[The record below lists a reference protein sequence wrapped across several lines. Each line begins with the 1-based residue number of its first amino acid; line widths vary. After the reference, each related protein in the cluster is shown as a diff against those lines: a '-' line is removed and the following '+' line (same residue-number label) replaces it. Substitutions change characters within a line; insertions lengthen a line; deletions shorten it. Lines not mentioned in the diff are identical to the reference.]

1 MNPSLNTPWNP
12 ARRYGTALLLCG
24 LCALLCLPLLAWLDL
39 ANIVMLFLL
48 AVALTAAWMGQGP
61 AIFSAFLSVAL
72 FDFLFVEPRY
82 SFAVH
87 DGQYVVTFLVMLLVA
102 ILISHLS
109 NLLQQQLADLRQREQ
124 WTRILYECARK
135 FAGAMTR
142 EQIDETLQS
151 CLSNTL
157 GAKRIAL
164 YLPNACEE
172 LDYAVPGSRGLPST
186 PEQMLVHFCYTGGQ
200 KQESDEFSAAGMR
213 SVYLPLRGATR
224 MRGVLVIDLPHTR
237 APQASR
243 NSLFLDA
250 LSSLLATALE
260 RLHFVAVAQAAELG
274 MQSER
279 LRNTIL
285 ASISHDV
292 RTPLTVICGLAD
304 TLHITQPGLAAESRE
319 LVESLRMH
327 AFRLH
332 RMVENLLD
340 MARLQSGK
348 VKLRYEWQPIEEVIG
363 SSIHMLGSA
372 LSNHKVE
379 VNVPADLPLLQF
391 DSVLM
396 ERVFANLFENAS
408 KYSPPHSV
416 ITLEAAVQEGMVE
429 VRIYNTG
436 SLFPADANDA
446 LLDIFSRSKD
456 VQPAQGFG
464 VGLSIC
470 RSIIEAHGGR
480 IALCNAADMRACVVF
495 TLPLG
500 LPPVVDPEDPL
511 SGLQA

>member
-1 MNPSLNTPWNP
+1 
-12 ARRYGTALLLCG
+12 
-24 LCALLCLPLLAWLDL
+24 
-39 ANIVMLFLL
+39 
-48 AVALTAAWMGQGP
+48 
-61 AIFSAFLSVAL
+61 
-72 FDFLFVEPRY
+72 
-82 SFAVH
+82 
-87 DGQYVVTFLVMLLVA
+87 
-102 ILISHLS
+102 
-109 NLLQQQLADLRQREQ
+109 
-124 WTRILYECARK
+124 
-135 FAGAMTR
+135 
-142 EQIDETLQS
+142 
-151 CLSNTL
+151 
-157 GAKRIAL
+157 
-164 YLPNACEE
+164 
-172 LDYAVPGSRGLPST
+172 
-186 PEQMLVHFCYTGGQ
+186 
-200 KQESDEFSAAGMR
+200 
-213 SVYLPLRGATR
+213 

-237 APQASR
+237 APQAGR

-304 TLHITQPGLAAESRE
+304 TLHITQPGMAAESRE

-429 VRIYNTG
+429 VRICNTG

-446 LLDIFSRSKD
+446 LLDIFSRSQD

-480 IALCNAADMRACVVF
+480 IALCNAGDMRACVVF

-500 LPPVVDPEDPL
+500 LPPVVDPEEPL
-511 SGLQA
+511 LGLQT